1 MKHRFNGFSL
11 FEILLVL
18 SLISIFSSIALIA
31 YPKSHLKEA
40 QEQIINHLHF
50 TKYLALHTTKTIHQA
65 PFCQSDSCQ
74 EERKHF
80 EDSFWRL
87 QFTNLK
93 NIGWA
98 YSIFSDS
105 ARKAKTKNFDNR
117 PMESFEI
124 ARNPFDN
131 KYLSVY
137 TYNNTKFANGLREGD
152 LSLQKRYKISN
163 IRTKGGCGEYEGG
176 RILFDDL
183 GFLRCKIAN
192 KPVSFPTDMVIIELF
207 DDFKR
212 SAKICILQSG
222 FIKKC

>member
-1 MKHRFNGFSL
+1 MKRILYGFSL
-11 FEILLVL
+11 FELLLVL
-18 SLISIFSSIALIA
+18 SLISIFSSIALIS
-31 YPKSHLKEA
+31 YPKSHLQEA
-40 QEQIINHLHF
+40 QEQVINHLHF
-50 TKYLALHTTKTIHQA
+50 TKYLALHTAKTITQA
-65 PFCQSDSCQ
+65 NFCQSDFCQ

-80 EDSFWRL
+80 EESFWRL
-87 QFTNLK
+87 QFSNLK

-117 PMESFEI
+117 PMDSFEI
-124 ARNPFDN
+124 ARNPFDG

-152 LSLQKRYKISN
+152 LSLQKRYKISL
-163 IRTKGGCGEYEGG
+163 IKTKGGCGEYEGG
-176 RILFDDL
+176 RILFDDA
-183 GFLRCKIAN
+183 GFLRCKVAN
-192 KPVSFPTDMVIIELF
+192 KPVSFPTDIVTIELF
-207 DDFKR
+207 DDFGR

>member
-1 MKHRFNGFSL
+1 MKHNLKGFSL
-11 FEILLVL
+11 FELLLVL
-18 SLISIFSSIALIA
+18 SLIGIFSSIALIS
-31 YPKSHLKEA
+31 YPKSHLQEA
-40 QEQIINHLHF
+40 QEQVINHLHF
-50 TKYLALHTTKTIHQA
+50 TRYLALHTTKTITQA
-65 PFCQSDSCQ
+65 PFCQSDFCQ

-80 EDSFWRL
+80 EKSFWRL

-105 ARKAKTKNFDNR
+105 ARISKTKNFDNR
-117 PMESFEI
+117 PMDSSEI
-124 ARNPFDN
+124 ARNPFDG

-152 LSLQKRYKISN
+152 LSLQKRYKISH
-163 IRTKGGCGEYEGG
+163 IKIKGGCGEYEGG
-176 RILFDDL
+176 RILFDEL

-192 KPVSFPTDMVIIELF
+192 NPVSLPTNTLIIELL
-207 DDFKR
+207 DDFGR

-222 FIKKC
+222 FVKKC